1 MLNLWVLRKF
11 SSVSLRGNDQAWLVA
26 AHLPTTPALEQ
37 RPHPEELL
45 AGKHLL
51 RRGKDG
57 QALKDRGTYQRLA
70 CQLRDR
76 LTEVRC
82 ILPELDRFA
91 RKLERFAGTA
101 S

>member
-1 MLNLWVLRKF
+1 M
-11 SSVSLRGNDQAWLVA
+11 SLLGNDQAWLVA